1 MKTASRIEA
10 CVLPSLNKT
19 LRGVLVTQIEWGF
32 DSPILRACV
41 WASLLLMFLSSGA
54 ARAADVKAET
64 LKAWSDY
71 LAAANAQMQ
80 QRMSAAHPFLSADED
95 PAHAAKLRS
104 GEILVFPAAQHIPK
118 RVPSGLIHDWYGE
131 VFIPDVT
138 LLNVLKVL
146 RGYGCYKEV
155 FKPVVVDSRVI
166 TSSESQDQ
174 FYMLL
179 VNESLISKTALDM
192 DFRSSYFRVDDRRAY
207 KISQSTRIQEFAGYG
222 TDHQRMLP
230 PDQGTGLI
238 WRVYDITR
246 FEERD
251 GGVYIE
257 VEEIVLSRDIPAS
270 LRWIVDPI
278 VRRVSRGSVT
288 TTLRQIRDAAGLAPK
303 RGERSAECGRSF
315 AGPTCAWCNSASPS
329 R

>member
-1 MKTASRIEA
+1 M
-10 CVLPSLNKT
+10 
-19 LRGVLVTQIEWGF
+19 LVIPIEWGF
-32 DSPILRACV
+32 NCPIQRACV
-41 WASLLLMFLSSGA
+41 WASVLLMFLSYGA

-64 LKAWSDY
+64 LKAWDDY

-80 QRMSAAHPFLSADED
+80 QRMIAAHPFLLADED
-95 PAHAAKLRS
+95 PGRAAKLRS

-138 LLNVLKVL
+138 LLDVVQVL
-146 RGYGCYKEV
+146 RGYGCYREV

-179 VNESLISKTALDM
+179 VNESLISKTALDI
-192 DFRSSYFRVDDRRAY
+192 DFRSSYFRVDDRHGY
-207 KISQSTRIQEFAGYG
+207 KISESTRIQELAGYG

-230 PDQGTGLI
+230 PDMGTGLI
-238 WRVYDITR
+238 WRAFDITR

-270 LRWIVDPI
+270 LRWIIDPI
-278 VRRVSRGSVT
+278 VRRVSRGSIN
-288 TTLRQIRDAAGLAPK
+288 TTLRQIQVAARMAVK
-303 RGERSAECGRSF
+303 RGDRSTQSGCCST
-315 AGPTCAWCNSASPS
+315 GPTGMGATPPS
-329 R
+329 CSVDFQFQR